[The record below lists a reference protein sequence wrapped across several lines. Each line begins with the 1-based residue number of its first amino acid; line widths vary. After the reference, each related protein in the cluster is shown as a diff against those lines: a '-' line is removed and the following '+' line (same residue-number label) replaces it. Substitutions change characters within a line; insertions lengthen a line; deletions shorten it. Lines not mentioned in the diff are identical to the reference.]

1 MNPSSVAS
9 AAGAAGGSLQRSSL
23 QLYRDC
29 LRLVNHVAPGSSP
42 KAIALRNLVRSEFHK
57 SKDVKDEIQVE
68 QLKNN
73 AIRAL
78 SNYMLYESGSK
89 DSKLGTAMHKFNDD
103 VRRDS

>member
-1 MNPSSVAS
+1 
-9 AAGAAGGSLQRSSL
+9 
-23 QLYRDC
+23 
-29 LRLVNHVAPGSSP
+29 
-42 KAIALRNLVRSEFHK
+42 
-57 SKDVKDEIQVE
+57 VKDEIQVE

-89 DSKLGTAMHKFNDD
+89 DSKLGTAMNKFNDD